1 MRPLDRLA
9 EETGAAVV
17 LIHHPTKKNPGDPA
31 GSFVIRASAK
41 SILGLKPLGEK
52 GGRMLHVEGKF
63 AAEAKYALQ
72 LSEPGPNCWTF
83 LGDAQEMVDAQAER
97 EVMALVKEDSGLT
110 TKEIAKRLGRRE
122 GEVFSILRHHTEK
135 GVLRRDKDQGTGRG
149 QPKRSWH
156 WVPVEERGSV
166 ELEPEL
172 PEQSV
177 GEEHEDWDPGDEG
190 WTPEE

>member
-1 MRPLDRLA
+1 
-9 EETGAAVV
+9 V

-41 SILGLKPLGEK
+41 SILGLKPSGEQ

-83 LGDAQEMVDAQAER
+83 LGDAQEMMDWQAER
-97 EVMALVKEDSGLT
+97 EVMALVKKESGLLT

-122 GEVFSILRHHTEK
+122 GEVFSILRHHEAQ
-135 GVLRRDKDQGTGRG
+135 GVLRREKETGSPGRG
-149 QPKRSWH
+149 KPKRPWH

-177 GEEHEDWDPGDEG
+177 GEEQEDWDPGDEG